1 MKALIKSF
9 YEHLQKKLTD
19 KENMATQLIWSSALK
34 INKFKITDFDKTMT
48 IKQIKKKLLKEY

>member
-1 MKALIKSF
+1 
-9 YEHLQKKLTD
+9 
-19 KENMATQLIWSSALK
+19 MATQLIWSSALK